1 MRVRGLKTKL
11 TSENVHVGCL
21 KRRIRNCISE
31 LSEQKENF
39 LKYRYDLNFLMQ
51 KEKSEFKKSL
61 EALFLAF
68 AEFTVTK
75 RLNLSA
81 IEFLVKRTL
90 PLDYCMT

>member
-1 MRVRGLKTKL
+1 MWDALKEEFEIVYQGVYEL
-11 TSENVHVGCL
+11 CG
-21 KRRIRNCISE
+21 
-31 LSEQKENF
+31 LSERKENF

-90 PLDYCMT
+90 PLDYSMT